1 MVALSIGI
9 VLGTFLAM
17 EWVAWAT
24 HKYVMH
30 GFLWYFHR
38 DHHVRENKGFF
49 EKNDFFFL
57 IFAIPGSALSI
68 WGKLQ
73 AEWNVAFWIGLG
85 ITMYG
90 LAYFL
95 VHDVFIHQR
104 FRWFKKANHP
114 YFKAIKTAHHAH
126 HKHITKEHGECF
138 GMLWAP
144 RIFFREAFAKKA

>member
-1 MVALSIGI
+1 MVLVSIGI
-9 VLGTFLAM
+9 VIATFIFM

-30 GFLWYFHR
+30 GLFWYFHR

-57 IFAIPGSALSI
+57 IFAIPGAALSI
-68 WGKLQ
+68 GGWVQ
-73 AEWNVAFWIGLG
+73 DSWSVTYYIGLG
-85 ITMYG
+85 ITLYG

-95 VHDVFIHQR
+95 IHDVFIHQR
-104 FRWFKKANHP
+104 FRWLKKLDTP
-114 YFKAIKTAHHAH
+114 YFKAIRKAHHQH
-126 HKHITKEHGECF
+126 HTHINKEDGECF

-144 RIFFREAFAKKA
+144 KKYFKRVEKMGG

>member
-1 MVALSIGI
+1 MIALSMGI
-9 VLGTFLAM
+9 VIATFFAM

-24 HKYVMH
+24 HKYLMH
-30 GFLWYFHR
+30 GLLWFFHR

-57 IFAIPGSALSI
+57 IFAIPGASLSI
-68 WGKLQ
+68 GGWLTPG
-73 AEWNVAFWIGLG
+73 WNVGFLIGLG
-85 ITMYG
+85 ITAYG
-90 LAYFL
+90 MAYFL

-104 FRWFKKANHP
+104 FRWFKKAKHP

-126 HKHITKEHGECF
+126 HTHISKEDGECF

-144 RIFFREAFAKKA
+144 KVFFREAFKKAR